1 MTSILIALL
10 SGACREQQQRH
21 VFRNYTV
28 ISGSGGG
35 VFDHAHAIE
44 RVKLTPDL
52 RAMGAVFAFAP
63 KDGAV
68 LHHHD
73 GVYFVKKPTGGGG
86 GGYLPDV
93 YRVVNGVSV
102 PTRVLAQAAWHCHPI
117 HVVYTPSAAS
127 PKRARPKRTR
137 GRKKRDGPSSPVAPH
152 VCDERKEH
160 LGHQEH
166 RDLLE
171 IGEAMG
177 SYAYQHEKYKTPVID
192 FDMCDRCFRA
202 RKKHPKRSVLSHALL
217 VFR

>member
-1 MTSILIALL
+1 MTSILSALL
-10 SGACREQQQRH
+10 SGAGHEQRH

-52 RAMGAVFAFAP
+52 RAMGAAFAFAP

-73 GVYFVKKPTGGGG
+73 GVYFVKRPTGG

-102 PTRVLAQAAWHCHPI
+102 KTRVLAQTAWHCHPI
-117 HVVYTPSAAS
+117 HVVYTPSTAS
-127 PKRARPKRTR
+127 PKRSRPKRTH
-137 GRKKRDGPSSPVAPH
+137 GRKPHDGPSSPVAPH
-152 VCDERKEH
+152 ACDGH
-160 LGHQEH
+160 LEH
-166 RDLLE
+166 RDLLD
-171 IGEAMG
+171 IGDAMG

-202 RKKHPKRSVLSHALL
+202 RKKRPKRAVLSHALL